1 MVVDAFGAEE
11 DPVQVFSDQA
21 RFKISQ
27 CETDDYIGC
36 YYGDQQHYI
45 GRVLEKEP
53 FQVQVSF
60 PLFPEPFYNIAFLGS
75 ILSKKATK
83 KQNGKKSK
91 RSKDH

>member
-53 FQVQVSF
+53 FQVQVSLL
-60 PLFPEPFYNIAFLGS
+60 LFPKSFYSFLF
-75 ILSKKATK
+75 
-83 KQNGKKSK
+83 
-91 RSKDH
+91 